1 MSPRSTSWLC
11 SLRRMTC
18 SNRQV
23 CHWPLA
29 KAAKQQNDP
38 AQTQGGCSHG
48 SLASHRR
55 VRAGRIVRCDGILSA
70 VCGTLQGIIR
80 GWLHDLGSSLA
91 CQSVQM
97 CRRREPG
104 PLLHA

>member
-38 AQTQGGCSHG
+38 AQTQGGCSH
-48 SLASHRR
+48 R
-55 VRAGRIVRCDGILSA
+55 VTSQPKKGE
-70 VCGTLQGIIR
+70 
-80 GWLHDLGSSLA
+80 GWTH
-91 CQSVQM
+91 CEM
-97 CRRREPG
+97 R
-104 PLLHA
+104 